1 MPFKIYHLI
10 IIIKPMKKLLLSI
23 VAVLLILCGCNKTKQ
38 FKVNL
43 NLDNSDGQ
51 TVVLIKSLDGK
62 KTIILD
68 TVVMADNKAVFTVDK
83 DDPQALYILVFKEKH
98 DQMYLFPD
106 NQDVT
111 VNGDLDNYF
120 HIEATG
126 GDVMNAYND
135 YQQHYA
141 QYLIQFVPLEAA
153 ATEAYDNDDSLK
165 YEEVNA
171 KMLEIWDAAHEYQF
185 DYIRNNPDSYLAHYI
200 LDDLKTDIE
209 LAQVIEL
216 AELLTCESVY
226 RDNVNNFIESNMR
239 VELGQPF
246 MDFTLQTAD
255 GKDVNLAEI
264 ISNNKVTMIDFW
276 ASWCGPCRH
285 ENPVVKAA
293 YEKYHA
299 LGLEIVGI
307 SVDRNEAAWLQAV
320 EEDALPYIQV
330 RDAEG
335 NVGDDYAVVYIPSNF
350 LYDQNGVMIAKGLR
364 GEELEAKLAELLQ

>member
-1 MPFKIYHLI
+1 
-10 IIIKPMKKLLLSI
+10 MKRLLLPI
-23 VAVLLILCGCNKTKQ
+23 IAALMILSGCNKSNQ
-38 FKVNL
+38 FKVKL

-51 TVVLIKSLDGK
+51 TVILIKSLDGK
-62 KTIILD
+62 KPIILD
-68 TVVMADNKAVFTVDK
+68 TVIMADNKAEFIVEK
-83 DDPQALYILVFKEKH
+83 DNPQAIYILAFKEKR
-98 DQMYLFPD
+98 DQMILFPD

-111 VNGDLDNYF
+111 VNGDLDDFF

-126 GDVMNAYND
+126 GDVTNAYNE
-135 YQQHYA
+135 YQQHLA
-141 QYLIQFVPLEAA
+141 QYLTEFVPLEAA
-153 ATEAYDNDDSLK
+153 ATEAYDNNDSLK

-171 KMLEIWDAAHEYQF
+171 QMLAIWDEYHNYQF
-185 DYIRNNPDSYLAHYI
+185 EYIKNHPDSYVAHYI
-200 LDDLKTDIE
+200 LDDLKMDIE
-209 LAQVIEL
+209 LAQVKEFTDIL
-216 AELLTCESVY
+216 IGESVY
-226 RDNVNNFIESNMR
+226 RDNLNKFIESNMR

-246 MDFTLQTAD
+246 MDFTLQTVD

-264 ISNNKVTMIDFW
+264 IKNNKVTMIDFW

-299 LGLEIVGI
+299 LGFEVVGV
-307 SVDRNEAAWLQAV
+307 SVDRKEAAWLQAV

-350 LYDQNGVMIAKGLR
+350 LYDQSGIMIAKGLR
-364 GEELEAKLAELLQ
+364 GEELEAKLAEVLE

>member
-1 MPFKIYHLI
+1 
-10 IIIKPMKKLLLSI
+10 MKKLLLPI
-23 VAVLLILCGCNKTKQ
+23 VAALLILCGCNKSNQ
-38 FKVNL
+38 FKVKL

-62 KTIILD
+62 KPIILD

-83 DDPQALYILVFKEKH
+83 DDPQALYILAFKEKK
-98 DQMYLFPD
+98 DTKLLFPD
-106 NQDVT
+106 NKNVT
-111 VNGDLDNYF
+111 VKGDLDDFF

-126 GDVMNAYND
+126 GDVMNAYNE
-135 YQQHYA
+135 YQQHLA
-141 QYLIQFVPLEAA
+141 QYLTEFVPLEAA
-153 ATEAYDNDDSLK
+153 ANEAYDNNDSLK

-171 KMLEIWDAAHEYQF
+171 QMLAIWDEYHNYQF
-185 DYIRNNPDSYLAHYI
+185 EYIKNHPDSYVAHYI
-200 LDDLKTDIE
+200 LDEMKTDIE
-209 LAQVIEL
+209 LDQVKEYADI
-216 AELLTCESVY
+216 LTGESVF
-226 RDNVNNFIESNMR
+226 RDNLNKFIESNMR

-246 MDFTLQTAD
+246 MDFTLQTKD

-299 LGLEIVGI
+299 KGFEVIGI
-307 SVDRNEAAWLQAV
+307 SVDRNEAKWLEAV

-335 NVGDDYAVVYIPSNF
+335 NVSNDYAVIYIPSNF
-350 LYDQNGVMIAKGLR
+350 LYDQNGVMVAKGLR
-364 GEELEAKLAELLQ
+364 GEELEAKLAELLK